1 MSLATVPS
9 PGALLMVN
17 IQGQSLDA
25 AQADFLSRH
34 RIRAVCLFR
43 VNLGTEPEV
52 LRLTAQLREVLGP
65 RALIGVDQEGGSV
78 VRATFLPHAPAA
90 MALGATGDAD
100 LARRV
105 GAAVGRGL
113 RGLGF
118 NWNNAP
124 VLDVNNNPDNPVIAE
139 RSFSA
144 DPGEVARLAGAW
156 MQGVVDTGVACC
168 VKHFPGHGDTS
179 VDSHHD
185 LPVVD
190 KPMAALQA
198 LELKPFHAL
207 RQRAPAVMTAH
218 ILYPQL
224 DPDLPATLSQ
234 RILGGLLREQWGF
247 DGVVITDSLVMKAI
261 ADRFGHE
268 RAAALA
274 LQAGADMVMALGSIE
289 EQCAA
294 LDGIAAAVAH
304 GTLSPEA
311 MARACARLD
320 ALAERFPASPQA
332 YAEDQRGVDE
342 HTMNEAWARALT
354 CVGAAAPPP
363 PKTRVRVIAQRLMP
377 SDGVSEAGLAG
388 ERVAQ
393 LFEHFSDVELVL
405 ADDLASLRWE
415 SLPTDGKT
423 CVLVSN
429 GRARYG
435 EAARPW
441 RPDLHIA
448 LWNPFHVCDV
458 AAPALVTW
466 GYAPGA
472 LVAARAW
479 LRGELKATGRAPVPL
494 VPRAR

>member
-1 MSLATVPS
+1 MSSATTPP

-17 IQGQSLDA
+17 IEGRALDA
-25 AQADFLSRH
+25 AQAEFLSRH

-43 VNLGTEPEV
+43 TNLGTEPEV
-52 LRLTAQLREVLGP
+52 RRLTAQLREVLGP
-65 RALIGVDQEGGSV
+65 HALIGVDQEGGSV

-90 MALGATGDAD
+90 MALGAAGDAE
-100 LARRV
+100 LAQRV

-113 RGLGF
+113 RSVGI
-118 NWNNAP
+118 NWNFAP

-144 DPGEVARLAGAW
+144 DPGEVAQLAGAW
-156 MQGVVDTGVACC
+156 MQGVVDAGVACC
-168 VKHFPGHGDTS
+168 VKHFPGHGDTA

-190 KPMAALQA
+190 KPWTALQA

-224 DPDLPATLSQ
+224 DADLPATLSR
-234 RILGGLLREQWGF
+234 RILGGLLREDWGF
-247 DGVVITDSLVMKAI
+247 EGVVITDSLVMKAI

-274 LQAGADMVMALGSIE
+274 LQAGADMVMALGSPE

-294 LDGIAAAVAH
+294 LEGIAAAIAH
-304 GTLSPEA
+304 GALRPEE

-320 ALAERFPASPQA
+320 ALAERFPAGEQP
-332 YAEDQRGVDE
+332 YADQQRKEDER
-342 HTMNEAWARALT
+342 TMSDAWARALT
-354 CVGAAAPPP
+354 CVGAAKPPP
-363 PKTRVRVIAQRLMP
+363 LHAPVRVIAQRLIP
-377 SDGVSEAGLAG
+377 GDGVSEAGLAG

-393 LFEHFSDVELVL
+393 LFEHFKDLELVL
-405 ADDLASLRWE
+405 IDDLASLRWE
-415 SLPTDGKT
+415 SLPADGKT

-435 EAARPW
+435 EAARAW

-472 LVAARAW
+472 LDAARAW
-479 LRGELKATGRAPVPL
+479 LRGELNAAGRAPVPL
-494 VPRAR
+494 APRGR

>member
-1 MSLATVPS
+1 MSSEIAPP

-17 IQGQSLDA
+17 IDGRALDA
-25 AQADFLSRH
+25 GQAEFLSRH

-43 VNLGTEPEV
+43 GNLGTEAEV
-52 LRLTAQLREVLGP
+52 RRLTAQLREVLGP
-65 RALIGVDQEGGSV
+65 HALIGVDQEGGSV
-78 VRATFLPHAPAA
+78 VRTTFLPHAPAA
-90 MALGATGDAD
+90 MALGATGDAE

-113 RGLGF
+113 RSVGI

-144 DPGEVARLAGAW
+144 DPGEVAQLAGAW
-156 MQGVVDTGVACC
+156 MQGVMDEGVACC

-179 VDSHHD
+179 VDSHLD

-190 KPMAALQA
+190 KPRTALQA
-198 LELKPFHAL
+198 LELMPFHAL
-207 RQRAPAVMTAH
+207 RQHAPAVMTAH

-224 DPDLPATLSQ
+224 DAEYPATLSR
-234 RILGGLLREQWGF
+234 RILGELLRQDWGF
-247 DGVVITDSLVMKAI
+247 DGAVITDSLVMKAI

-274 LQAGADMVMALGSIE
+274 LRAGADMVMALGSPG

-294 LDGIAAAVAH
+294 LDGIAAAIAS
-304 GTLSPEA
+304 GALSPEA
-311 MARACARLD
+311 MARACGRLD
-320 ALAERFPASPQA
+320 ALARRFPAHEQPYS
-332 YAEDQRGVDE
+332 EVQREIDE
-342 HTMNEAWARALT
+342 RTMSDAWARALT
-354 CVGAAAPPP
+354 CVGAAVPPP
-363 PKTRVRVIAQRLMP
+363 LDAPVRVIAQRLMP
-377 SDGVSEAGLAG
+377 SDGVAEAGLAG
-388 ERVAQ
+388 ERVPQ
-393 LFEHFSDVELVL
+393 LFEGFKDVEVVLV
-405 ADDLASLRWE
+405 DDLRSLRWE
-415 SLPTDGKT
+415 SLSADGKA

-435 EAARPW
+435 EAARAW

-466 GYAPGA
+466 GYAQGA
-472 LVAARAW
+472 LDAACAW
-479 LRGELKATGRAPVPL
+479 LHGELRATGRAPVPL
-494 VPRAR
+494 VPRAL

>member
-1 MSLATVPS
+1 MSSAATPP
-9 PGALLMVN
+9 PGALVMVN
-17 IQGQSLDA
+17 IEGRALDA

-43 VNLGTEPEV
+43 ANLGTEAEV
-52 LRLTAQLREVLGP
+52 RRLTAQLREVLGP

-78 VRATFLPHAPAA
+78 VRTTFLPHAPAA

-105 GAAVGRGL
+105 GSAVGRGL
-113 RGLGF
+113 RSVGI
-118 NWNNAP
+118 NWNFAP

-156 MQGVVDTGVACC
+156 MQGVIDEAVACC

-190 KPMAALQA
+190 KPWAALQT
-198 LELKPFHAL
+198 LELQPFHAL
-207 RQRAPAVMTAH
+207 RHHAPAIMTAH

-224 DPDLPATLSQ
+224 DADYPATLSQ
-234 RILGGLLREQWGF
+234 RILGQLLREDWGF
-247 DGVVITDSLVMKAI
+247 DGAVITDSLVMKAI
-261 ADRFGHE
+261 ADHFGHE

-274 LQAGADMVMALGSIE
+274 LQAGADMVLALGSPD

-294 LDGIAAAVAH
+294 LDGIASAMARGA
-304 GTLSPEA
+304 LSPGT

-320 ALAERFPASPQA
+320 ALAERFPAGEQP
-332 YAEDQRGVDE
+332 YADRQREVDR
-342 HTMNEAWARALT
+342 HTMSDAWARALT
-354 CVGAAAPPP
+354 CIGAAVPPP
-363 PKTRVRVIAQRLMP
+363 LDGPVRVVAQRLMP
-377 SDGVSEAGLAG
+377 GDGVSEAGLAG
-388 ERVAQ
+388 ERVPE
-393 LFEHFSDVELVL
+393 LFDHFKDVEPVLV
-405 ADDLASLRWE
+405 DDLASLRWE
-415 SLPTDGKT
+415 SLPADGKA

-435 EAARPW
+435 EAARAW

-466 GYAPGA
+466 GYAAAA
-472 LVAARAW
+472 LDAARAW
-479 LRGELKATGRAPVPL
+479 LHGELSAAGRAPVPL
-494 VPRAR
+494 APRAP